1 MKYKIE
7 KNTVQE
13 TLIIPLYARKMCS
26 ELYPELYR
34 NETAQRLMDAV
45 DYDFSALEKKSES
58 LMQRF
63 GFLEVAMRQNDLA
76 YEVRAYLQSH
86 PRAAVVNLGC
96 GLDNTGR
103 SCDNGTCR
111 IYNVDFPDVIRVRND
126 LLPAGEREENIPCDL
141 NDTAWFAKID
151 ASEGAVFF
159 AAGEMDIIAV
169 PANLASVLYNNTDG
183 AAELLAVNTL
193 GVIYIVEKGESVQSV
208 ADLAGKTIYATGKGS
223 TPEYA
228 LRYILSENGIDP
240 DTGVTIE
247 WKSEPTEV
255 VGALSA
261 AEEGIAMLPQPF
273 VTVAQ
278 SSVEGLRVAID
289 LTEAWNALDN
299 GSTLFTGVL
308 VIRRDFAETY
318 PEAIKAFL
326 AEYEASTKYINENVA
341 DGAQLVEKYGIVK
354 AAVAEKAIPYCNI
367 TYIAGEDMVA
377 PMNGYLQVLFDQ
389 NPKSI
394 GGAMPGED
402 FYYIP

>member
-1 MKYKIE
+1 MDETQIVLERHEQKINAIEKEISELKAVQSEIRSMNETLVTLATELKHTNEHLARHELKIE
-7 KNTVQE
+7 EMEGQ
-13 TLIIPLYARKMCS
+13 
-26 ELYPELYR
+26 
-34 NETAQRLMDAV
+34 
-45 DYDFSALEKKSES
+45 
-58 LMQRF
+58 
-63 GFLEVAMRQNDLA
+63 
-76 YEVRAYLQSH
+76 
-86 PRAAVVNLGC
+86 PRARMQQIV
-96 GLDNTGR
+96 
-103 SCDNGTCR
+103 
-111 IYNVDFPDVIRVRND
+111 
-126 LLPAGEREENIPCDL
+126 
-141 NDTAWFAKID
+141 TA
-151 ASEGAVFF
+151 
-159 AAGEMDIIAV
+159 IIA
-169 PANLASVLYNNTDG
+169 A
-183 AAELLAVNTL
+183 
-193 GVIYIVEKGESVQSV
+193 
-208 ADLAGKTIYATGKGS
+208 LAGGQADI
-223 TPEYA
+223 A
-228 LRYILSENGIDP
+228 L
-240 DTGVTIE
+240 
-247 WKSEPTEV
+247 
-255 VGALSA
+255 
-261 AEEGIAMLPQPF
+261 LPQPF

-367 TYIAGEDMVA
+367 TYIAGEDMVV

>member
-1 MKYKIE
+1 MKKFLSILLTSLMLTGLVGCGAG
-7 KNTVQE
+7 NHTE
-13 TLIIPLYARKMCS
+13 TLP
-26 ELYPELYR
+26 
-34 NETAQRLMDAV
+34 
-45 DYDFSALEKKSES
+45 
-58 LMQRF
+58 
-63 GFLEVAMRQNDLA
+63 
-76 YEVRAYLQSH
+76 
-86 PRAAVVNLGC
+86 
-96 GLDNTGR
+96 
-103 SCDNGTCR
+103 
-111 IYNVDFPDVIRVRND
+111 
-126 LLPAGEREENIPCDL
+126 
-141 NDTAWFAKID
+141 DTADTTANTTADTEVETD
-151 ASEGAVFF
+151 AAPVLPDSIRIGGLKGPTSMGMVKLMEDNEAGTTENTYAFTI
-159 AAGEMDIIAV
+159 AASADELTPKFIQGEMDIIAV

-193 GVIYIVEKGESVQSV
+193 GVIYIVEKGDSVNTV

-240 DTGVTIE
+240 DKDVTIE

-278 SSVEGLRVAID
+278 GSVEGLRVAID
-289 LTEAWNALDN
+289 LTEAWDALDN

-308 VIRRDFAETY
+308 VIRRDFAQTY
-318 PEAIKAFL
+318 PDAVKAFL
-326 AEYEASTKYINENVA
+326 AEYEASTAYINENVA
-341 DGAQLVEKYGIVK
+341 EGAQLVEKYGIVK

-389 NPKSI
+389 NPKSV

>member
-1 MKYKIE
+1 MKKFLSILLASLMLTGLVGCGAG
-7 KNTVQE
+7 NHTE
-13 TLIIPLYARKMCS
+13 TLP
-26 ELYPELYR
+26 
-34 NETAQRLMDAV
+34 
-45 DYDFSALEKKSES
+45 
-58 LMQRF
+58 
-63 GFLEVAMRQNDLA
+63 
-76 YEVRAYLQSH
+76 
-86 PRAAVVNLGC
+86 
-96 GLDNTGR
+96 
-103 SCDNGTCR
+103 
-111 IYNVDFPDVIRVRND
+111 
-126 LLPAGEREENIPCDL
+126 
-141 NDTAWFAKID
+141 DTADTTANTTADTEAETD
-151 ASEGAVFF
+151 AAPVLPDSIRIGGLKGPTSMGMVKLMEDNEAGTTENTYAFTI
-159 AAGEMDIIAV
+159 AASADELTPKFIQGEMDIIAV

-193 GVIYIVEKGESVQSV
+193 GVIYIVEKGDSVNTV

-240 DTGVTIE
+240 DKDVTIE

-278 SSVEGLRVAID
+278 GSVEGLRVAID
-289 LTEAWNALDN
+289 LTEAWDALDN

-308 VIRRDFAETY
+308 VIRRDFAQTY
-318 PEAIKAFL
+318 PDAVKAFL
-326 AEYEASTKYINENVA
+326 AEYEASTAYINENVA
-341 DGAQLVEKYGIVK
+341 EGAQLVEKYGIVK

-367 TYIAGEDMVA
+367 TYIAGENMVA

-389 NPKSI
+389 NPKSV

>member
-1 MKYKIE
+1 MKKFLSILLASLMLTGLVGCGAG
-7 KNTVQE
+7 NHTE
-13 TLIIPLYARKMCS
+13 TLP
-26 ELYPELYR
+26 
-34 NETAQRLMDAV
+34 
-45 DYDFSALEKKSES
+45 
-58 LMQRF
+58 
-63 GFLEVAMRQNDLA
+63 
-76 YEVRAYLQSH
+76 
-86 PRAAVVNLGC
+86 
-96 GLDNTGR
+96 
-103 SCDNGTCR
+103 
-111 IYNVDFPDVIRVRND
+111 
-126 LLPAGEREENIPCDL
+126 
-141 NDTAWFAKID
+141 DTADTTANTTADTEAETD
-151 ASEGAVFF
+151 AAPVLPDSICIGGLKGPTSMGMVKLMEDNEAGTTENTYAFTI
-159 AAGEMDIIAV
+159 AASADELTPKFIQGEMDIIAV

-193 GVIYIVEKGESVQSV
+193 GVIYIVEKGDSVNTV

-240 DTGVTIE
+240 DKDVTIE

-278 SSVEGLRVAID
+278 GSVEGLRVAID
-289 LTEAWNALDN
+289 LTEAWDALDN

-308 VIRRDFAETY
+308 VIRRDFAQTY
-318 PEAIKAFL
+318 PDAVKAFL
-326 AEYEASTKYINENVA
+326 AEYEASTAYINENVA
-341 DGAQLVEKYGIVK
+341 EGAQLVEKYGIVK

-389 NPKSI
+389 NPKSV

>member
-1 MKYKIE
+1 MKKFLSILLASLMLTGLVGCGAG
-7 KNTVQE
+7 NHTE
-13 TLIIPLYARKMCS
+13 TLP
-26 ELYPELYR
+26 
-34 NETAQRLMDAV
+34 
-45 DYDFSALEKKSES
+45 
-58 LMQRF
+58 
-63 GFLEVAMRQNDLA
+63 
-76 YEVRAYLQSH
+76 
-86 PRAAVVNLGC
+86 
-96 GLDNTGR
+96 
-103 SCDNGTCR
+103 
-111 IYNVDFPDVIRVRND
+111 
-126 LLPAGEREENIPCDL
+126 
-141 NDTAWFAKID
+141 DTADTTANTTADTEVETD
-151 ASEGAVFF
+151 AAPVLPDSIRIGGLKGPTSMGMVKLMEDNEAGTTENTYAFTI
-159 AAGEMDIIAV
+159 AASADELTPKFIQGEMDIIAV

-193 GVIYIVEKGESVQSV
+193 GVIYIVEKGDSVNTV

-240 DTGVTIE
+240 DKDVTIE

-278 SSVEGLRVAID
+278 GSVEGLRVAID
-289 LTEAWNALDN
+289 LTEAWDALDN

-308 VIRRDFAETY
+308 VIRRDFAQTY
-318 PEAIKAFL
+318 PDAVKAFL
-326 AEYEASTKYINENVA
+326 AEYEASTAYINENVA
-341 DGAQLVEKYGIVK
+341 EGAQLVEKYGIVK

-389 NPKSI
+389 NPKSV

>member
-1 MKYKIE
+1 MKKFLSILLASLMLTGLVGCGAG
-7 KNTVQE
+7 NHTE
-13 TLIIPLYARKMCS
+13 TLP
-26 ELYPELYR
+26 
-34 NETAQRLMDAV
+34 
-45 DYDFSALEKKSES
+45 
-58 LMQRF
+58 
-63 GFLEVAMRQNDLA
+63 
-76 YEVRAYLQSH
+76 
-86 PRAAVVNLGC
+86 
-96 GLDNTGR
+96 
-103 SCDNGTCR
+103 
-111 IYNVDFPDVIRVRND
+111 
-126 LLPAGEREENIPCDL
+126 
-141 NDTAWFAKID
+141 DTADTTANTTADTEVETD
-151 ASEGAVFF
+151 AAPVSPDSIRIGGLKGPTSMGMVKLMEDNEAGTTENTYAFTI
-159 AAGEMDIIAV
+159 AASADELTPKFIQGEMDIIAV

-193 GVIYIVEKGESVQSV
+193 GVIYIVEKGDSVNTV

-240 DTGVTIE
+240 DKDVTIE

-278 SSVEGLRVAID
+278 GSVEGLRVAID
-289 LTEAWNALDN
+289 LTEAWDALDN

-308 VIRRDFAETY
+308 VIRREFAQTY
-318 PEAIKAFL
+318 PDAVKAFL
-326 AEYEASTKYINENVA
+326 AEYEASTAYINENVA
-341 DGAQLVEKYGIVK
+341 EGAQLVEKYGIVK

-389 NPKSI
+389 NPKSV

>member
-1 MKYKIE
+1 MKKFLSILLASLMLTGLVGCGAG
-7 KNTVQE
+7 NSNNAE
-13 TLIIPLYARKMCS
+13 TLP
-26 ELYPELYR
+26 
-34 NETAQRLMDAV
+34 
-45 DYDFSALEKKSES
+45 
-58 LMQRF
+58 
-63 GFLEVAMRQNDLA
+63 
-76 YEVRAYLQSH
+76 
-86 PRAAVVNLGC
+86 
-96 GLDNTGR
+96 
-103 SCDNGTCR
+103 
-111 IYNVDFPDVIRVRND
+111 
-126 LLPAGEREENIPCDL
+126 
-141 NDTAWFAKID
+141 DTAENQPVDTTEDTAAD
-151 ASEGAVFF
+151 TEGETEAEPVQPDSIRIGGLKGPTSMGMVKLMEDNEAGTTENTYEFTI
-159 AAGEMDIIAV
+159 AAAADELTPKFIQGEMDIIAV

-193 GVIYIVEKGESVQSV
+193 GVIYIVEKGESVNTV

-278 SSVEGLRVAID
+278 GSVEGLRVAID
-289 LTEAWNALDN
+289 LTEAWDALDN

-308 VIRRDFAETY
+308 VIRRDFAQTY
-318 PEAIKAFL
+318 PDAVKAFL
-326 AEYEASTKYINENVA
+326 TEYEASTTYINENVA

-394 GGAMPGED
+394 GGAMPGAD
-402 FYYIP
+402 FYCIP